1 MPNEEN
7 RIITVTEALEITI
20 NLLNG
25 ISIPVAL
32 MEQIGVPISQ
42 AVSNLGEC
50 IRAMKENEARM
61 NADAPADY
69 PEACGRDVREYAE
82 SLPDGEVELQA
93 VGGVQ

>member
-50 IRAMKENEARM
+50 IRALNENETKAQT
-61 NADAPADY
+61 DVPADY
-69 PEACGRDVREYAE
+69 PEAYDRDVREYTE